1 MPAAR
6 FRRCSGGAA
15 QAATNGGL
23 QVNAPLAGIIF
34 KVPVQASQQV
44 SAGDVI
50 LVLEAMKMETEV
62 RAPQDGNVA
71 SVAVAVGDKVGSGDL
86 LLTLN

>member
-23 QVNAPLAGIIF
+23 QVNAPLAGNIF
-34 KVPVQASQQV
+34 KVPVQAGQQV
-44 SAGDVI
+44 RAGDVI